1 MIIALVLWALAA
13 VGVVVFVARSWSLRP
28 LTVKGRGQLLR
39 SGVDAVVALALVR
52 ALAPPPGPG
61 VWLWV
66 VAAVAVGVGAAG
78 VIVHWRT
85 VPPDSH
91 RWTSRWRTCSSVWLW
106 WSCWLAGATRD
117 PRHGGDPAAPGGPR
131 SSSPSTQRPVKPVEP
146 SLAGTARWKP

>member
-1 MIIALVLWALAA
+1 MIIGGVLWVLAV
-13 VGVVVFVARSWSLRP
+13 VGVVVFVARAWSLGP

-66 VAAVAVGVGAAG
+66 AAAVAVGVGAAG

-85 VPPDSH
+85 VPPE
-91 RWTSRWRTCSSVWLW
+91 SRRRTTVAYVGVG
-106 WSCWLAGATRD
+106 LAL
-117 PRHGGDPAAPGGPR
+117 
-131 SSSPSTQRPVKPVEP
+131 VVV
-146 SLAGTARWKP
+146 LA